1 MEPDLSGELKK
12 MVSIYEDPTKLFD
25 LMDIHGFIL
34 KSKKDYEFNF
44 NLKLI
49 FWKIVVFQ
57 RKKCQKP
64 RKVAL
69 FAEKKQCP
77 NRKMEATNPEI
88 RPKGE

>member
-49 FWKIVVFQ
+49 F
-57 RKKCQKP
+57 
-64 RKVAL
+64 
-69 FAEKKQCP
+69 
-77 NRKMEATNPEI
+77 
-88 RPKGE
+88 